1 MAIEETLL
9 FDGID
14 VNESSTIIDKKNAVN
29 MINLLIDN
37 PFGALNNDVG
47 TKKQYS
53 IKLEQYPVSIV
64 QLNEEFDVLFLD
76 SDGEQY
82 WEIFSPIANDDCIA
96 QCYSHY
102 IYKNEIY
109 MSVTQINL
117 ETFDFDYEIQVLGFD
132 KSLKRRWDILSED
145 FGNRAIIW
153 VYNDKVYCGSET
165 NSTIQKFDIDGTFDL
180 QWNVPW
186 GISYINVYDNK
197 VYAKTFVSPP
207 AINFYI
213 YDLVGN
219 LLDSFVAADF
229 FGFTIDTDTEIIYGG
244 RDYGFINKYSL
255 TGVSLGTF
263 VSDVEIYG
271 LAIFNNIL
279 YTTNSDSITIYNK
292 NTEEKII
299 TYGEVVGYYGQKD
312 INRFYANQTI
322 QVYNRNG
329 INRLYIS
336 DVSNGVIGTIL

>member
-165 NSTIQKFDIDGTFDL
+165 NSTIQKFDID
-180 QWNVPW
+180 
-186 GISYINVYDNK
+186 
-197 VYAKTFVSPP
+197 
-207 AINFYI
+207 
-213 YDLVGN
+213 
-219 LLDSFVAADF
+219 
-229 FGFTIDTDTEIIYGG
+229 
-244 RDYGFINKYSL
+244 
-255 TGVSLGTF
+255 
-263 VSDVEIYG
+263 
-271 LAIFNNIL
+271 L
-279 YTTNSDSITIYNK
+279 YTSRSLLK
-292 NTEEKII
+292 GLK
-299 TYGEVVGYYGQKD
+299 
-312 INRFYANQTI
+312 F
-322 QVYNRNG
+322 
-329 INRLYIS
+329 S
-336 DVSNGVIGTIL
+336 